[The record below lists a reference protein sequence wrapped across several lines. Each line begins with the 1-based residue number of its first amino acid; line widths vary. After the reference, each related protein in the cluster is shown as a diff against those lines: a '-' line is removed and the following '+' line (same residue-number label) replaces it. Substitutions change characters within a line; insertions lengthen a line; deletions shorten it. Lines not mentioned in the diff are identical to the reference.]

1 MADQLSL
8 NLESS
13 LESLGRIERAVAA
26 FGAEHEWAADLLFHV
41 QLVLDELASNV
52 INHGYGASGHDFQII
67 IESKPQAVRIEVV
80 DEARPFDP
88 LEDAPQPITDA
99 SLEEREV
106 GGLGV
111 HITKQLMDEMEYR
124 RENGKN
130 RLTLV
135 KNR

>member
-13 LESLGRIERAVAA
+13 LESLGQIERAVAA
-26 FGAEHEWAADLLFHV
+26 FGAEQRWPADLLFHV
-41 QLVLDELASNV
+41 QLVLDELATNV
-52 INHGYGASGHDFQII
+52 IDHGYGASGHDFQIMV
-67 IESKPQAVRIEVV
+67 ESKPEAVRIEVV

-88 LEDAPQPITDA
+88 LEDAPQPGTDA

>member
-1 MADQLSL
+1 MADQVSL

-13 LESLGRIERAVAA
+13 LESLSEIEREVAA
-26 FGAEHEWAADLLFHV
+26 FGAEHGWPADLLFHV
-41 QLVLDELASNV
+41 QLVLDELATNV
-52 INHGYGASGHDFQII
+52 INHGYGASGHEFQITI
-67 IESKPQAVRIEVV
+67 KSKPQAVRIEMV

-88 LEDAPQPITDA
+88 LQDAPNPTTDA
-99 SLEEREV
+99 SLEEREA

-111 HITKQLMDEMEYR
+111 HIAKQLMDEMEYR
-124 RENGKN
+124 REDGKN

>member
-13 LESLGRIERAVAA
+13 LESLGQIEQAVAA

-88 LEDAPQPITDA
+88 LQDAPQPTTDG
-99 SLEEREV
+99 SVEERKV

-111 HITKQLMDEMEYR
+111 HIAKQLMDEMEYR

>member
-1 MADQLSL
+1 MANRLSL

-13 LESLGRIERAVAA
+13 LESLGQIEQAVAA
-26 FGAEHEWAADLLFHV
+26 FGDEQQWPADLLFQV
-41 QLVLDELASNV
+41 QLVLDELATNV
-52 INHGYGASGHDFQII
+52 ISHGYGASGYDFQIM
-67 IESKPQAVRIEVV
+67 IESRPQAVRIEVV

-88 LEDAPQPITDA
+88 LQDAPQPAIDA
-99 SLEEREV
+99 SVEEREL

-124 RENGKN
+124 RESGKN

>member
-13 LESLGRIERAVAA
+13 LESLSQIEREVAS
-26 FGAEHEWAADLLFHV
+26 FGAEHGWPADLLFHV
-41 QLVLDELASNV
+41 QLVLDELATNV
-52 INHGYGASGHDFQII
+52 INHGYGASGHNFQVM
-67 IESKPQAVRIEVV
+67 IESKPQAVRIEMV

-88 LEDAPQPITDA
+88 LQDAPNPTTDA
-99 SLEEREV
+99 SVEEREV

-111 HITKQLMDEMEYR
+111 HIAKQLMDEMEYW
-124 RENGKN
+124 REDGKN

>member
-1 MADQLSL
+1 MTDRLNL

-13 LESLGRIERAVAA
+13 LDSLGEIERAVAE

-41 QLVLDELASNV
+41 QLVLDELATNV
-52 INHGYGASGHDFQII
+52 INHGYGAGGHDFQIM
-67 IESKPQAVRIEVV
+67 IESGPRAVRIEVV
-80 DEARPFDP
+80 DEAQPFDP
-88 LEDAPQPITDA
+88 LQDAPLPTTDA
-99 SLEEREV
+99 SLEERQV

-111 HITKQLMDEMEYR
+111 HIAKQLMDELKYR

-130 RLTLV
+130 RLLLV

>member
-1 MADQLSL
+1 MANRLSL

-13 LESLGRIERAVAA
+13 LESLGQIERGVAA
-26 FGAEHEWAADLLFHV
+26 LGAEDGWPADLLFHV

-52 INHGYGASGHDFQII
+52 INHGYGTSGHEFQII
-67 IESKPQAVRIEVV
+67 IESDPRAVRIEVV

-88 LEDAPQPITDA
+88 LQDAPQPTTDA
-99 SLEEREV
+99 SVEERKV

-111 HITKQLMDEMEYR
+111 HIAKQLMDELEYR

>member
-13 LESLGRIERAVAA
+13 LESLGQIEQGVAA
-26 FGAEHEWAADLLFHV
+26 FGAEHGWPADLLFHV
-41 QLVLDELASNV
+41 QLVLDELATNV
-52 INHGYGASGHDFQII
+52 INHGYGARGHSFQII

-88 LEDAPQPITDA
+88 LQDAPEPTTDA
-99 SLEEREV
+99 SVEERKV

-111 HITKQLMDEMEYR
+111 HIAKQLMDEMEYR

>member
-13 LESLGRIERAVAA
+13 LESLGEIEQAVTS
-26 FGAEHEWAADLLFHV
+26 FGADQGWPADLLFHV
-41 QLVLDELASNV
+41 QLVLDELATNI
-52 INHGYGASGHDFQII
+52 INHGYGASGHDFQIM

-80 DEARPFDP
+80 DEAQPFDP
-88 LEDAPQPITDA
+88 LQDAPQPTTDA
-99 SLEEREV
+99 SLDEREV

-111 HITKQLMDEMEYR
+111 HIAKQLMDGMEYR

>member
-1 MADQLSL
+1 MADRLSL

-13 LESLGRIERAVAA
+13 LESLGQIEQEVAA
-26 FGAEHEWAADLLFHV
+26 FGAEHGWPQDLLFHV
-41 QLVLDELASNV
+41 QLVLDELATNV
-52 INHGYGASGHDFQII
+52 INHGYGASGHSFQIMV
-67 IESKPQAVRIEVV
+67 ESKPQAVRIEVV

-88 LEDAPQPITDA
+88 LEDAPQAITDA

-135 KNR
+135 KKR

>member
-1 MADQLSL
+1 MADRLSL

-13 LESLGRIERAVAA
+13 LESLGQIERAVSA
-26 FGAEHEWAADLLFHV
+26 FGEEHGWAADLLFHV
-41 QLVLDELASNV
+41 QLVLDELATNV
-52 INHGYGASGHDFQII
+52 INHGYGASGHSFQIM
-67 IESKPQAVRIEVV
+67 IESKPQAVRIELV

-88 LEDAPQPITDA
+88 LQDAPQPATDA
-99 SLEEREV
+99 SVEERKV

-111 HITKQLMDEMEYR
+111 YITKQLMDELEYR

>member
-1 MADQLSL
+1 MADRLSL

-13 LESLGRIERAVAA
+13 LESLGQIERAVAA
-26 FGAEHEWAADLLFHV
+26 FGAEHGWPADLLFHV
-41 QLVLDELASNV
+41 QLTLDELATNV
-52 INHGYGASGHDFQII
+52 INHGYGASGHSFQIV
-67 IESKPQAVRIEVV
+67 IESKPQAVHIEVV

-88 LEDAPQPITDA
+88 LQDAPQPTTDA
-99 SLEEREV
+99 SVEERHV

-111 HITKQLMDEMEYR
+111 HIAKQLMDKMEYR

-135 KNR
+135 KSR

>member
-13 LESLGRIERAVAA
+13 LESLGQIEREVAA
-26 FGAEHEWAADLLFHV
+26 FGAEQGWPADLLFHV
-41 QLVLDELASNV
+41 QLVLDELATNV
-52 INHGYGASGHDFQII
+52 IDHGYGASGYDFQIM

-88 LEDAPQPITDA
+88 LEDAPQPITEA

>member
-1 MADQLSL
+1 MASRLSL
-8 NLESS
+8 NLESN
-13 LESLGRIERAVAA
+13 LESLGQIEQAVAA
-26 FGAEHEWAADLLFHV
+26 FGAERGWPADLLFHV
-41 QLVLDELASNV
+41 QLVLDELATNV
-52 INHGYGASGHDFQII
+52 INHGYGASGHSFQIA
-67 IESKPQAVRIEVV
+67 IESKLQAVRIEVV

-88 LEDAPQPITDA
+88 LLDAPQPTIDG
-99 SLEEREV
+99 SVEERKV

-111 HITKQLMDEMEYR
+111 HIAKQLIDEMEYR

>member
-1 MADQLSL
+1 MADRLSL

-13 LESLGRIERAVAA
+13 LESLGEIEQAVTS
-26 FGAEHEWAADLLFHV
+26 FGAESGWPADLLFHV
-41 QLVLDELASNV
+41 QLVLDELATNV
-52 INHGYGASGHDFQII
+52 INHGYGASGHHFQIM
-67 IESKPQAVRIEVV
+67 IESKPQSVRIEVV

-88 LEDAPQPITDA
+88 LKDAPQPTTDT
-99 SLEEREV
+99 SLEERKV

-111 HITKQLMDEMEYR
+111 HIAKQLMDELEYR

>member
-1 MADQLSL
+1 MANRLSL

-13 LESLGRIERAVAA
+13 LESLGQIEQAVAA
-26 FGAEHEWAADLLFHV
+26 FGDEQEWPADLLFHV
-41 QLVLDELASNV
+41 QLVLDELATNV
-52 INHGYGASGHDFQII
+52 INHGYGASGYDFQVM
-67 IESKPQAVRIEVV
+67 IESRPQAVRIEVV

-88 LEDAPQPITDA
+88 LQDAPQPAIDA
-99 SLEEREV
+99 SVEEREL